1 MPIVNRIARTLTW
14 PLRRVLDPRF
24 HDVTHRV
31 ALTQQQV
38 GAVHTTVE
46 HVTRQVEQVARSV
59 DETVSTS
66 TAAQVEAMTFLGE
79 GLRRTTDQV
88 VTEVRELRDDLT
100 QRAYVA
106 RLDALS
112 NNGRLEDLDGAA
124 AALVNHALSHVG
136 FAAQAELWMNPP
148 LVLEHAEGSVRLS
161 SVNERLVEMPF
172 AMRALGRVP
181 IGSRILDFGSSE
193 SPIALE
199 LASMGYEVTALD
211 VRRYPFEHP
220 NLVSVATRLEDWEAV
235 EPQSFDA
242 ILSVST
248 VEHVGLGWYG
258 EARGVPDADRRAI
271 ERLGELLVPG
281 GLLVLTAPY
290 GTASVDAMQRRYDRA
305 GIDALLDGFE
315 IMERE
320 VVEQVDDVTWVRTD
334 ESSGCAVALV
344 VARAPGS

>member
-1 MPIVNRIARTLTW
+1 MPIANRIAKTLTW

-38 GAVHTTVE
+38 GAVHSTVE
-46 HVTRQVEQVARSV
+46 QVTRHVEQVATHV

-79 GLRRTTDQV
+79 GLRRTTDQI

-106 RLDALS
+106 RLDKLS
-112 NNGRLEDLDGAA
+112 DNGRLEDLDGAA

-148 LVLEHAEGSVRLS
+148 LVVEHSQGAVRLA
-161 SVNERLVEMPF
+161 SVNERAVEIPF
-172 AMRALGRVP
+172 TMRALGRVP
-181 IGSRILDFGSSE
+181 LGSKILDFGSSE

-211 VRRYPFEHP
+211 VRRYPFAHP
-220 NLVSVATRLEDWEAV
+220 NLVSVATRLEDWDTP

-242 ILSVST
+242 VLSVST

-258 EARGVPDADRRAI
+258 EELGGADADLRAI

-290 GTASVDAMQRRYDRA
+290 GTASVGSKQRRYDRA
-305 GIDALLDGFE
+305 GIDALLAGFE
-315 IMERE
+315 ILEHH
-320 VVEQVDDVTWVRTD
+320 VVEQVDDVTWVRVD

-344 VARAPGS
+344 VARTPGS